1 MNIPI
6 KQVLDIL
13 SNQVELEPIN
23 FHLNFIPEDN
33 QLLEKLPM
41 GRLVEIDTTYTDY
54 ASNDPLSL
62 EYCVQVD
69 LWFSSL
75 QEANE
80 YYFLID
86 KLMRENEWQCV
97 YSELTTD
104 TDLENCNRIIKRY
117 YTTHR
122 IEIN

>member
-62 EYCVQVD
+62 EFCVQVD

-80 YYFLID
+80 YYF
-86 KLMRENEWQCV
+86 
-97 YSELTTD
+97 
-104 TDLENCNRIIKRY
+104 
-117 YTTHR
+117 
-122 IEIN
+122 

>member
-33 QLLEKLPM
+33 RLLEKLPM

-62 EYCVQVD
+62 EFCVQVD

-86 KLMRENEWQCV
+86 ELMRENEWQCV

-117 YTTHR
+117 YTTQR